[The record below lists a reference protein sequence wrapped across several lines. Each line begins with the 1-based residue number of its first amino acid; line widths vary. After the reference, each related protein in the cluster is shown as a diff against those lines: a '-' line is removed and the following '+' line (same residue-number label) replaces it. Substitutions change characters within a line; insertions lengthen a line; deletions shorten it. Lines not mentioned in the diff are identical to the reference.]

1 MSKLTSFS
9 LTSQQHKSDT
19 SVNNTTNLYFPAS
32 HDVRAVYP
40 DKKSEVTIGG
50 QNTTIQD
57 PLEQIGAA
65 LEQLTQQQQQQ
76 QSSSNSNP
84 SNVQYASRDVSQT
97 EANNPYDSVTVV
109 KSIDNKTEQMYL
121 AVIDALTS
129 ILKNDNKTL
138 ITNIIDMS
146 GKVIVRAE
154 SLINIVA
161 LLCDVSSDKVVINYL
176 DEDVSCLHKFNPVKN
191 IASIKVDSKDMYI
204 QYNTEFNKISN
215 EFSISTSR
223 VVVPKTD

>member
-1 MSKLTSFS
+1 
-9 LTSQQHKSDT
+9 
-19 SVNNTTNLYFPAS
+19 
-32 HDVRAVYP
+32 
-40 DKKSEVTIGG
+40 
-50 QNTTIQD
+50 
-57 PLEQIGAA
+57 
-65 LEQLTQQQQQQ
+65 
-76 QSSSNSNP
+76 
-84 SNVQYASRDVSQT
+84 
-97 EANNPYDSVTVV
+97 
-109 KSIDNKTEQMYL
+109 MYL